1 MTFKH
6 KLAHRL
12 ALLRGPRVAGTVAVH
27 LSHSAVTQLV
37 VSLDIDAQHQTQRV
51 LHAVKLWRPVS

>member
-37 VSLDIDAQHQTQRV
+37 SLDIDAQHQTQRV
-51 LHAVKLWRPVS
+51 LQAVKLWRPVS

>member
-1 MTFKH
+1 
-6 KLAHRL
+6 
-12 ALLRGPRVAGTVAVH
+12 VAGTVAVH